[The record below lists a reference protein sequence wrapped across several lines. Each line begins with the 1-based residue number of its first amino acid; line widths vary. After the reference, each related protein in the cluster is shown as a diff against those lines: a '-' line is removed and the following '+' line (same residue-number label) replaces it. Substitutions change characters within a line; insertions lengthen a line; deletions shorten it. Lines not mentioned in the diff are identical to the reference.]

1 MEGKPWLD
9 FYDAGVPRTLMP
21 YPQRTLLEDIAETAR
36 QRPEHPALLF
46 KGRRVTYGE
55 LERLS
60 NACAAAL
67 VALGLRKGDR
77 LAVLLPNCPQFVIA
91 EVGAWK
97 AGAIV
102 LPLNPLYSDHELVSL
117 LTAYGAETLVGLTP
131 FYAQVKRIQPRT
143 ALKRIIATHIKAYL
157 PPLLRLMF
165 TAFQERKAGH
175 RIQLHVQDYWFEE
188 LLKVHA
194 QAPSPGVSVAPDDVA
209 VILLS
214 GGTTGMPKGVVGLH
228 RHLVA
233 TGLQIHA
240 WLRPVW
246 EDWQD
251 IILMPLPLFH
261 AYGCIGGQ
269 SVAFVGH
276 NPLALIPNPRDIAD
290 LLRTIRQVR
299 PAFLAGVPTLFI
311 ALLNHPGVQAG
322 KVDLRSI
329 KICFSGAA
337 PLLADTK
344 QRFEVLTGGR
354 IMEAYA
360 LTESM
365 LACTSNP
372 VRGRNKIGSV
382 GIPLPDVEIGIVDA
396 DTGERLLTV
405 GEIGEVIMRAPQLMP
420 GYWQRPDATT
430 EALRHHGPGGPWL
443 HTGDLGTLDEDGYLF
458 IVDRKKDLIKTSGY
472 QVWPREIEEVI
483 ATYPAVAEVGVAGVP
498 DATRGEVAKAWVV
511 LRPGMPATADEIR
524 FHCRAH
530 LAPYKVPAVV
540 EFRTTL
546 PKTMIG
552 KVLRRRLAEEPVT
565 ADVEG
570 GGNEGETVDHGER
583 KHRQC

>member
-1 MEGKPWLD
+1 
-9 FYDAGVPRTLMP
+9 MP

-46 KGRRVTYGE
+46 KGRQVTYGE
-55 LERLS
+55 LEQLS

-77 LAVLLPNCPQFVIA
+77 LALMLPNCPQFVIA

-97 AGAIV
+97 VGAIV
-102 LPLNPLYSDHELVSL
+102 LPLNPHYSDHELVRL
-117 LTAYGAETLVGLTP
+117 LSAYGPEMLVGLTP
-131 FYAQVKRIQPRT
+131 FYAQVKRLQPHT
-143 ALKRIIATHIKAYL
+143 ALKRIIATHIKAYF
-157 PPLLRLMF
+157 PPLLRLAF
-165 TAFQERKAGH
+165 TAFHEKHAGH
-175 RIQLHVQDYWFEE
+175 RIQLHAQDSWLEE
-188 LLKVHA
+188 LLKAHA
-194 QAPSPGVSVAPDDVA
+194 QAPSPRVSVAPDDVA

-214 GGTTGMPKGVVGLH
+214 GGTTGRPKGVVGLH

-261 AYGCIGGQ
+261 AYGCLGGQ

-276 NPLALIPNPRDIAD
+276 NPLALLPNPRDIAD

-311 ALLNHPGVQAG
+311 ALLNHPVVQAG

-344 QRFEVLTGGR
+344 RRFEGLTGGR

-360 LTESM
+360 LTESL

-372 VRGRNKIGSV
+372 VRGRHKSGSV
-382 GIPLPDVEIGIVDA
+382 GIPLPDVEIGIVDV
-396 DTGERLLTV
+396 DTGERPLAA
-405 GEIGEVIMRAPQLMP
+405 GEMGEVIMRAPQLMP
-420 GYWQRPDATT
+420 GYWQRPDATA

-443 HTGDLGTLDEDGYLF
+443 HTGDLGVLDEDGYLF
-458 IVDRKKDLIKTSGY
+458 LIDRQKDLIKTSGY

-511 LRPGMPATADEIR
+511 LRPGMPATAAEIR

-530 LAPYKVPAVV
+530 LAPYKVPAEV
-540 EFRTTL
+540 EFRPTL

-552 KVLRRRLAEEPVT
+552 KVLRRRLAEEPMT

-570 GGNEGETVDHGER
+570 VGNEEEIVEHGER